1 METLMAITVS
11 IDLGYEF
18 AVKANF
24 QTVFDTLADVP
35 TSASFFPKVDKLVDL
50 GDGSYRWEMA
60 KIGLAQVNLQT
71 IYASKYV
78 SDKAKGSVIWTP
90 IKGEGNALVSG
101 SWKIVDKK
109 KSTHLTFKS
118 HGELTLPLPGLMKMM
133 VAPVVE
139 AEFEKMVEQYIDNLT
154 KHFGGE
160 V

>member
-1 METLMAITVS
+1 MAITVS

-18 AVKANF
+18 AVKANY

-35 TSASFFPKVDKLVDL
+35 TSASFFPKVNKLVDL

-118 HGELTLPLPGLMKMM
+118 QGELTLPLPGLMKMV